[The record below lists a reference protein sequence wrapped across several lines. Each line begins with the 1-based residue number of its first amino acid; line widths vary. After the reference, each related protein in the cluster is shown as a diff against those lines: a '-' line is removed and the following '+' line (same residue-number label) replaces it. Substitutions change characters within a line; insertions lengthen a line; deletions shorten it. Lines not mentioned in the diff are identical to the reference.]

1 MLIAL
6 HKEILLILKSKQIV
20 SLIKGLNLL
29 LGFPNNKYP
38 PNNKNYLRC
47 LLFGGRRL
55 V

>member
-1 MLIAL
+1 MFGDILIAL

-29 LGFPNNKYP
+29 LGFPNKYP

-47 LLFGGRRL
+47 LWFGG